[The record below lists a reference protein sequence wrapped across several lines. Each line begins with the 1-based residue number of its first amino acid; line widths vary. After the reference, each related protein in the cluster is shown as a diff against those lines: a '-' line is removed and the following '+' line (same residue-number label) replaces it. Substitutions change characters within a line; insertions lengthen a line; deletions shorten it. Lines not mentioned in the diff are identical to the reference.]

1 MKRFLLF
8 CAAVFIAGGVFL
20 SWFVPRAWFWVGN
33 EQAQTVAVT
42 IGEDWHATRTGEE
55 LQKRGIIDSALGYRI
70 YATLSSSADR
80 PKAGDYHLLP
90 HSSFQTVS
98 RLLAF
103 GPPRNEVKIT
113 VVEGWTVDAVNKIL
127 AGYSVSIP
135 STIPDEL
142 RTAYPFLSAV
152 PSGTSFEGYLFP
164 ETYRVY
170 ADQLPQALIKK
181 QLDEFAKRAPGLE
194 AEAKKQGRTLR
205 DVVILASII
214 EKEVS
219 KPEDRK
225 IVASIFLNRLKDGM
239 RLQSDAT
246 VNYITHAGRARP
258 TLKDLEADSPYNTY
272 THVGLPPGPVSNPG
286 DTALEAA
293 VHPAETSYKY
303 FLTDDAGKTYYAT
316 TFEGHQQN
324 RLKAYGTP

>member
-1 MKRFLLF
+1 MKRFLLL
-8 CAAVFIAGGVFL
+8 CAAAFVATGIFL
-20 SWFVPRAWFWVGN
+20 SWFVPRAWFWVGS
-33 EQAQTVAVT
+33 EQTASVTVV
-42 IGEDWHATRTGEE
+42 IGDNWHASRTGKE
-55 LQKRGIIDSALGYRI
+55 LQKHGIIDSAFGYRLYSTFNSI
-70 YATLSSSADR
+70 ADR
-80 PKAGDYHLLP
+80 PIAGEYHLVP

-98 RLLAF
+98 RQLAF

-113 VVEGWTVDAVNKIL
+113 VVEGWTIDSINKAL
-127 AGYSVSIP
+127 APYSASIP
-135 STIPDEL
+135 STIPEEL
-142 RTAYPFLSAV
+142 RRDYPFLASLPA
-152 PSGTSFEGYLFP
+152 GTSFEGYLFP
-164 ETYRVY
+164 DTYRVY

-181 QLDEFAKRAPGLE
+181 QLDEFAERAPGLE

-239 RLQSDAT
+239 ALQSDAT

-258 TLKDLEADSPYNTY
+258 TLKDLEADSLYNTY
-272 THVGLPPGPVSNPG
+272 RHKGLPPGPVSNPG

-293 VHPAETSYKY
+293 IHPAETNYRY
-303 FLTDDAGKTYYAT
+303 FLTDDSGKTYFGR
-316 TFEGHQQN
+316 TFEDHQRN
-324 RLKAYGTP
+324 RQAAYGE